1 MRFLPF
7 GILAIALMATSA
19 LALDAG
25 DTMQAW
31 ASASTR
37 DKDDFLRK
45 MDTSE
50 GGTGSRDRV
59 RSCLDDTSRTT
70 GHSTLPISEVAK
82 ACAEQ
87 AAREN
92 I

>member
-1 MRFLPF
+1 MRFLPA
-7 GILAIALMATSA
+7 GVLALAMMATPV

-37 DKDDFLRK
+37 DKDDLLRK
-45 MDTSE
+45 LNTSD
-50 GGTGSRDRV
+50 GGTSSRDRV
-59 RSCLDDTSRTT
+59 RSCLDDTAKTA
-70 GHSTLPISEVAK
+70 GHSILPISEVAK
-82 ACAEQ
+82 ACSEQ